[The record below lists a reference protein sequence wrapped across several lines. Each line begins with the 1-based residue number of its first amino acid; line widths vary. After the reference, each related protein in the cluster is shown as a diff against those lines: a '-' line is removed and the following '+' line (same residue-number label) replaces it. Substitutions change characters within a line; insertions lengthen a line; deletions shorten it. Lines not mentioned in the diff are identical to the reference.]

1 MPKKVAVFLRGHLRT
16 WDYIKH
22 INFKFFD
29 SLPWEV
35 DYYLATWTY
44 PNEKIQSLKND
55 FTGKNLKV
63 LKVFKREQGYDPWKG
78 PAHMS
83 SELSKFRINEQ
94 LLNGTEYEFVIET
107 RFDIVLNLKTEPEIP
122 SDQGFGST
130 QIQGAYIP
138 GVNDIVSGLDDHCF
152 VSKVGPL
159 QIMNSRDL
167 MDPGTDGNHISLLK
181 FAVVHGLIPFKI
193 NWFDALISRPNVS
206 FLRKTK
212 QQTIENIHRLK
223 EEWNATSETDK
234 LDIIKKANID
244 PYDYAEFYH
253 VGNILRNSNGL

>member
-29 SLPWEV
+29 NLPWEV

-44 PNEKIQSLKND
+44 PIEKIQSLKND

-63 LKVFKREQGYDPWKG
+63 LKVFKREQSYDPWKG

-94 LLNGTEYEFVIET
+94 LLNGTEYEFVLET
-107 RFDIVLNLKTEPEIP
+107 RFDIVLNLKTDPEIP

-138 GVNDIVSGLDDHCF
+138 GVNDVVSGLDDHCF
-152 VSKVGPL
+152 ISKVGPL
-159 QIMNSRDL
+159 QIMNSRNL

-181 FAVVHGLIPFKI
+181 FAVMHNLIPFKI

-223 EEWNATSETDK
+223 EEWNTTSETDK

-253 VGNILRNSNGL
+253 IGNILRNSNGF